1 MPSSGSRE
9 GVHWAAMKTI
19 EELEELNHQLQVEL
33 RKARAAQAQ
42 AEAANQNKSVFLANM
57 SHEIR
62 TPLNVIMGFSNL
74 IVTAATEE
82 EKRMYAEVLENNC
95 SLLLQLINDILD
107 LSKIESGTLT
117 FAEEEM
123 ELNILLE
130 ELASAMRT
138 RIVAEE
144 VVLNCVTLSA
154 PCFVVAEKKRLSQ
167 VLINLLTNA
176 IKFTTK
182 GSIRLGYEIHGKML
196 YFYVA
201 DTGCGFPESQKQ
213 KVFERFV
220 RLDSA
225 KPGTGLGL
233 AICRT
238 IVEKMGGCIGV
249 ESEEG
254 NGSTFWFTLPYK
266 QAETVKKSLPKDIQ
280 PIAIEKDKLVILIAE
295 DNESNYKL
303 FESILKYDYHLLH
316 AWDGQE
322 AVNMFKEHNPQI
334 ILMDINM
341 PVLDGYEATKEI
353 RKYSA
358 KVPIIAITAFAYASD
373 EQRVMESGFDG
384 YMPKP
389 INARQLKAQLTDIMQ
404 KRIVLL

>member
-144 VVLNCVTLSA
+144 LILNCVTLSA

-254 NGSTFWFTLPYK
+254 KGSCFWFTIPYIP
-266 QAETVKKSLPKDIQ
+266 LC
-280 PIAIEKDKLVILIAE
+280 IEK
-295 DNESNYKL
+295 N
-303 FESILKYDYHLLH
+303 
-316 AWDGQE
+316 
-322 AVNMFKEHNPQI
+322 
-334 ILMDINM
+334 DI
-341 PVLDGYEATKEI
+341 
-353 RKYSA
+353 
-358 KVPIIAITAFAYASD
+358 
-373 EQRVMESGFDG
+373 
-384 YMPKP
+384 
-389 INARQLKAQLTDIMQ
+389 
-404 KRIVLL
+404 

>member
-144 VVLNCVTLSA
+144 VILNCVTLSA

-254 NGSTFWFTLPYK
+254 KGSCFWFTIPYIP
-266 QAETVKKSLPKDIQ
+266 LC
-280 PIAIEKDKLVILIAE
+280 IEK
-295 DNESNYKL
+295 N
-303 FESILKYDYHLLH
+303 
-316 AWDGQE
+316 
-322 AVNMFKEHNPQI
+322 
-334 ILMDINM
+334 DIYLN
-341 PVLDGYEATKEI
+341 
-353 RKYSA
+353 SA
-358 KVPIIAITAFAYASD
+358 A
-373 EQRVMESGFDG
+373 
-384 YMPKP
+384 
-389 INARQLKAQLTDIMQ
+389 
-404 KRIVLL
+404 

>member
-144 VVLNCVTLSA
+144 VILNCVTLSA

-254 NGSTFWFTLPYK
+254 KGSCFWFTIPY
-266 QAETVKKSLPKDIQ
+266 SPLC
-280 PIAIEKDKLVILIAE
+280 IEK
-295 DNESNYKL
+295 N
-303 FESILKYDYHLLH
+303 
-316 AWDGQE
+316 
-322 AVNMFKEHNPQI
+322 
-334 ILMDINM
+334 DI
-341 PVLDGYEATKEI
+341 
-353 RKYSA
+353 
-358 KVPIIAITAFAYASD
+358 
-373 EQRVMESGFDG
+373 
-384 YMPKP
+384 
-389 INARQLKAQLTDIMQ
+389 
-404 KRIVLL
+404 

>member
-117 FAEEEM
+117 FAEKEM

-254 NGSTFWFTLPYK
+254 KGSCFWFTIPYIP
-266 QAETVKKSLPKDIQ
+266 LC
-280 PIAIEKDKLVILIAE
+280 IEK
-295 DNESNYKL
+295 N
-303 FESILKYDYHLLH
+303 
-316 AWDGQE
+316 
-322 AVNMFKEHNPQI
+322 
-334 ILMDINM
+334 DI
-341 PVLDGYEATKEI
+341 
-353 RKYSA
+353 
-358 KVPIIAITAFAYASD
+358 
-373 EQRVMESGFDG
+373 
-384 YMPKP
+384 
-389 INARQLKAQLTDIMQ
+389 
-404 KRIVLL
+404 

>member
-144 VVLNCVTLSA
+144 VILNCVTLSA

-254 NGSTFWFTLPYK
+254 NGSCFWFTIPYIP
-266 QAETVKKSLPKDIQ
+266 LC
-280 PIAIEKDKLVILIAE
+280 IEKYDIECVYCCLIG
-295 DNESNYKL
+295 SFSL
-303 FESILKYDYHLLH
+303 FL
-316 AWDGQE
+316 
-322 AVNMFKEHNPQI
+322 
-334 ILMDINM
+334 
-341 PVLDGYEATKEI
+341 
-353 RKYSA
+353 
-358 KVPIIAITAFAYASD
+358 FA
-373 EQRVMESGFDG
+373 R
-384 YMPKP
+384 
-389 INARQLKAQLTDIMQ
+389 
-404 KRIVLL
+404 

>member
-1 MPSSGSRE
+1 MIRLNLFMIWFLHFLSLLSVICRYYRQNSSSRIIAVLVYTVSTFFYIFMPSSGSRE

-144 VVLNCVTLSA
+144 VILNCVTLSA

-254 NGSTFWFTLPYK
+254 KGSCFWFTIPYIP
-266 QAETVKKSLPKDIQ
+266 LC
-280 PIAIEKDKLVILIAE
+280 IEK
-295 DNESNYKL
+295 N
-303 FESILKYDYHLLH
+303 
-316 AWDGQE
+316 
-322 AVNMFKEHNPQI
+322 
-334 ILMDINM
+334 DI
-341 PVLDGYEATKEI
+341 
-353 RKYSA
+353 
-358 KVPIIAITAFAYASD
+358 
-373 EQRVMESGFDG
+373 
-384 YMPKP
+384 
-389 INARQLKAQLTDIMQ
+389 
-404 KRIVLL
+404 

>member
-1 MPSSGSRE
+1 MIRLNLFMIWFLYFLSLLSVIYRYYHQNSSSRIIVVLVYTVSTFFYIFMPSSGSRE

-254 NGSTFWFTLPYK
+254 KGSCFWFTIPYIP
-266 QAETVKKSLPKDIQ
+266 LC
-280 PIAIEKDKLVILIAE
+280 IEK
-295 DNESNYKL
+295 N
-303 FESILKYDYHLLH
+303 
-316 AWDGQE
+316 
-322 AVNMFKEHNPQI
+322 
-334 ILMDINM
+334 DI
-341 PVLDGYEATKEI
+341 
-353 RKYSA
+353 
-358 KVPIIAITAFAYASD
+358 
-373 EQRVMESGFDG
+373 
-384 YMPKP
+384 
-389 INARQLKAQLTDIMQ
+389 
-404 KRIVLL
+404 

>member
-144 VVLNCVTLSA
+144 VVLNCLTLSA

-254 NGSTFWFTLPYK
+254 KGSCFWFTIPYIP
-266 QAETVKKSLPKDIQ
+266 LC
-280 PIAIEKDKLVILIAE
+280 IEK
-295 DNESNYKL
+295 N
-303 FESILKYDYHLLH
+303 
-316 AWDGQE
+316 
-322 AVNMFKEHNPQI
+322 
-334 ILMDINM
+334 DI
-341 PVLDGYEATKEI
+341 
-353 RKYSA
+353 
-358 KVPIIAITAFAYASD
+358 
-373 EQRVMESGFDG
+373 
-384 YMPKP
+384 
-389 INARQLKAQLTDIMQ
+389 
-404 KRIVLL
+404 

>member
-95 SLLLQLINDILD
+95 SLLLQLINDILE

-144 VVLNCVTLSA
+144 VILNCVTLSA

-254 NGSTFWFTLPYK
+254 KGSCFWFTIPYIP
-266 QAETVKKSLPKDIQ
+266 LC
-280 PIAIEKDKLVILIAE
+280 IEK
-295 DNESNYKL
+295 N
-303 FESILKYDYHLLH
+303 
-316 AWDGQE
+316 
-322 AVNMFKEHNPQI
+322 
-334 ILMDINM
+334 DI
-341 PVLDGYEATKEI
+341 
-353 RKYSA
+353 
-358 KVPIIAITAFAYASD
+358 
-373 EQRVMESGFDG
+373 
-384 YMPKP
+384 
-389 INARQLKAQLTDIMQ
+389 
-404 KRIVLL
+404 

>member
-1 MPSSGSRE
+1 MIRLNLFMIWFLHFLSLLSVIYRYFRQNSSSRIIVVLVYTVSTFFYIFMPSSGSRE

-254 NGSTFWFTLPYK
+254 KGSCFWFTIPYIP
-266 QAETVKKSLPKDIQ
+266 LC
-280 PIAIEKDKLVILIAE
+280 IEK
-295 DNESNYKL
+295 N
-303 FESILKYDYHLLH
+303 
-316 AWDGQE
+316 
-322 AVNMFKEHNPQI
+322 
-334 ILMDINM
+334 DI
-341 PVLDGYEATKEI
+341 
-353 RKYSA
+353 
-358 KVPIIAITAFAYASD
+358 
-373 EQRVMESGFDG
+373 
-384 YMPKP
+384 
-389 INARQLKAQLTDIMQ
+389 
-404 KRIVLL
+404 

>member
-254 NGSTFWFTLPYK
+254 KGSCFWFTIPYI
-266 QAETVKKSLPKDIQ
+266 SLC
-280 PIAIEKDKLVILIAE
+280 IEK
-295 DNESNYKL
+295 N
-303 FESILKYDYHLLH
+303 
-316 AWDGQE
+316 
-322 AVNMFKEHNPQI
+322 
-334 ILMDINM
+334 DI
-341 PVLDGYEATKEI
+341 
-353 RKYSA
+353 
-358 KVPIIAITAFAYASD
+358 
-373 EQRVMESGFDG
+373 
-384 YMPKP
+384 
-389 INARQLKAQLTDIMQ
+389 
-404 KRIVLL
+404 

>member
-254 NGSTFWFTLPYK
+254 KGSCFWFTIPYLP
-266 QAETVKKSLPKDIQ
+266 LC
-280 PIAIEKDKLVILIAE
+280 IEK
-295 DNESNYKL
+295 N
-303 FESILKYDYHLLH
+303 
-316 AWDGQE
+316 
-322 AVNMFKEHNPQI
+322 
-334 ILMDINM
+334 DI
-341 PVLDGYEATKEI
+341 
-353 RKYSA
+353 
-358 KVPIIAITAFAYASD
+358 
-373 EQRVMESGFDG
+373 
-384 YMPKP
+384 
-389 INARQLKAQLTDIMQ
+389 
-404 KRIVLL
+404 

>member
-144 VVLNCVTLSA
+144 VILNCVTLSA

-182 GSIRLGYEIHGKML
+182 GSIRLGYEIHGKMF

-254 NGSTFWFTLPYK
+254 KGSCFWFTIPYIP
-266 QAETVKKSLPKDIQ
+266 LC
-280 PIAIEKDKLVILIAE
+280 IEK
-295 DNESNYKL
+295 N
-303 FESILKYDYHLLH
+303 
-316 AWDGQE
+316 
-322 AVNMFKEHNPQI
+322 
-334 ILMDINM
+334 DI
-341 PVLDGYEATKEI
+341 
-353 RKYSA
+353 
-358 KVPIIAITAFAYASD
+358 
-373 EQRVMESGFDG
+373 
-384 YMPKP
+384 
-389 INARQLKAQLTDIMQ
+389 
-404 KRIVLL
+404 

>member
-19 EELEELNHQLQVEL
+19 EESEELNHQLQVEL

-254 NGSTFWFTLPYK
+254 KGSCFWFTIPYIP
-266 QAETVKKSLPKDIQ
+266 LC
-280 PIAIEKDKLVILIAE
+280 IEK
-295 DNESNYKL
+295 N
-303 FESILKYDYHLLH
+303 
-316 AWDGQE
+316 
-322 AVNMFKEHNPQI
+322 
-334 ILMDINM
+334 DI
-341 PVLDGYEATKEI
+341 
-353 RKYSA
+353 
-358 KVPIIAITAFAYASD
+358 
-373 EQRVMESGFDG
+373 
-384 YMPKP
+384 
-389 INARQLKAQLTDIMQ
+389 
-404 KRIVLL
+404 

>member
-107 LSKIESGTLT
+107 LSKIKSGTLT

-254 NGSTFWFTLPYK
+254 KGSCFWFTIPYIP
-266 QAETVKKSLPKDIQ
+266 LC
-280 PIAIEKDKLVILIAE
+280 IEK
-295 DNESNYKL
+295 N
-303 FESILKYDYHLLH
+303 
-316 AWDGQE
+316 
-322 AVNMFKEHNPQI
+322 
-334 ILMDINM
+334 DI
-341 PVLDGYEATKEI
+341 
-353 RKYSA
+353 
-358 KVPIIAITAFAYASD
+358 
-373 EQRVMESGFDG
+373 
-384 YMPKP
+384 
-389 INARQLKAQLTDIMQ
+389 
-404 KRIVLL
+404 

>member
-1 MPSSGSRE
+1 MLLFSFYGKTRLINFSDLSSTLFYIFMPSSGSRE

-144 VVLNCVTLSA
+144 VILNCVTLSA

-254 NGSTFWFTLPYK
+254 KGSCFWFTIPYIP
-266 QAETVKKSLPKDIQ
+266 LC
-280 PIAIEKDKLVILIAE
+280 IEK
-295 DNESNYKL
+295 N
-303 FESILKYDYHLLH
+303 
-316 AWDGQE
+316 
-322 AVNMFKEHNPQI
+322 
-334 ILMDINM
+334 DI
-341 PVLDGYEATKEI
+341 
-353 RKYSA
+353 
-358 KVPIIAITAFAYASD
+358 
-373 EQRVMESGFDG
+373 
-384 YMPKP
+384 
-389 INARQLKAQLTDIMQ
+389 
-404 KRIVLL
+404 

>member
-1 MPSSGSRE
+1 MIRLNLFMIWFLHFLSLLSVICRYYSQNSSSRIIVVLVYTVSTLFYIFMPSSGSRE

-254 NGSTFWFTLPYK
+254 KGSCFWFTIPYIP
-266 QAETVKKSLPKDIQ
+266 LC
-280 PIAIEKDKLVILIAE
+280 IEK
-295 DNESNYKL
+295 N
-303 FESILKYDYHLLH
+303 
-316 AWDGQE
+316 
-322 AVNMFKEHNPQI
+322 
-334 ILMDINM
+334 DI
-341 PVLDGYEATKEI
+341 
-353 RKYSA
+353 
-358 KVPIIAITAFAYASD
+358 
-373 EQRVMESGFDG
+373 
-384 YMPKP
+384 
-389 INARQLKAQLTDIMQ
+389 
-404 KRIVLL
+404 

>member
-144 VVLNCVTLSA
+144 VILNCVTLSA

-213 KVFERFV
+213 TVFERFV

-254 NGSTFWFTLPYK
+254 KGSCFWFTIPYIP
-266 QAETVKKSLPKDIQ
+266 LC
-280 PIAIEKDKLVILIAE
+280 IEK
-295 DNESNYKL
+295 N
-303 FESILKYDYHLLH
+303 
-316 AWDGQE
+316 
-322 AVNMFKEHNPQI
+322 
-334 ILMDINM
+334 DI
-341 PVLDGYEATKEI
+341 
-353 RKYSA
+353 
-358 KVPIIAITAFAYASD
+358 
-373 EQRVMESGFDG
+373 
-384 YMPKP
+384 
-389 INARQLKAQLTDIMQ
+389 
-404 KRIVLL
+404 

>member
-95 SLLLQLINDILD
+95 SLLLQLINDILE

-254 NGSTFWFTLPYK
+254 KGSCFWFTIPYIP
-266 QAETVKKSLPKDIQ
+266 LC
-280 PIAIEKDKLVILIAE
+280 IEK
-295 DNESNYKL
+295 N
-303 FESILKYDYHLLH
+303 
-316 AWDGQE
+316 
-322 AVNMFKEHNPQI
+322 
-334 ILMDINM
+334 DI
-341 PVLDGYEATKEI
+341 
-353 RKYSA
+353 
-358 KVPIIAITAFAYASD
+358 
-373 EQRVMESGFDG
+373 
-384 YMPKP
+384 
-389 INARQLKAQLTDIMQ
+389 
-404 KRIVLL
+404 

>member
-1 MPSSGSRE
+1 MIRLNLFMIWFLHFLSLLSVICRYFHQNSLSRINAVLVYTVSTLFYIFMPSSGSRE

-254 NGSTFWFTLPYK
+254 KGSCFWFTIPYIP
-266 QAETVKKSLPKDIQ
+266 LC
-280 PIAIEKDKLVILIAE
+280 IEK
-295 DNESNYKL
+295 N
-303 FESILKYDYHLLH
+303 
-316 AWDGQE
+316 
-322 AVNMFKEHNPQI
+322 
-334 ILMDINM
+334 DI
-341 PVLDGYEATKEI
+341 
-353 RKYSA
+353 
-358 KVPIIAITAFAYASD
+358 
-373 EQRVMESGFDG
+373 
-384 YMPKP
+384 
-389 INARQLKAQLTDIMQ
+389 
-404 KRIVLL
+404 

>member
-9 GVHWAAMKTI
+9 GVRWAAMKTI

-144 VVLNCVTLSA
+144 VILNCVTLSA

-254 NGSTFWFTLPYK
+254 KGSCFWFTIPYIP
-266 QAETVKKSLPKDIQ
+266 LC
-280 PIAIEKDKLVILIAE
+280 IEK
-295 DNESNYKL
+295 N
-303 FESILKYDYHLLH
+303 
-316 AWDGQE
+316 
-322 AVNMFKEHNPQI
+322 
-334 ILMDINM
+334 DI
-341 PVLDGYEATKEI
+341 
-353 RKYSA
+353 
-358 KVPIIAITAFAYASD
+358 
-373 EQRVMESGFDG
+373 
-384 YMPKP
+384 
-389 INARQLKAQLTDIMQ
+389 
-404 KRIVLL
+404 

>member
-1 MPSSGSRE
+1 MIRLNLFMIWFLHFLSLLSVICRCYRQNSSSRIIVVLVYIVSTLFYIFMPSSGSRE

-144 VVLNCVTLSA
+144 VILNCVTLSA

-254 NGSTFWFTLPYK
+254 KGSCFWFTIPYIP
-266 QAETVKKSLPKDIQ
+266 LC
-280 PIAIEKDKLVILIAE
+280 IEK
-295 DNESNYKL
+295 N
-303 FESILKYDYHLLH
+303 
-316 AWDGQE
+316 
-322 AVNMFKEHNPQI
+322 
-334 ILMDINM
+334 DI
-341 PVLDGYEATKEI
+341 
-353 RKYSA
+353 
-358 KVPIIAITAFAYASD
+358 
-373 EQRVMESGFDG
+373 
-384 YMPKP
+384 
-389 INARQLKAQLTDIMQ
+389 
-404 KRIVLL
+404 

>member
-42 AEAANQNKSVFLANM
+42 AEAANQNKSVFLTNM

-144 VVLNCVTLSA
+144 VILNCVTLSA

-254 NGSTFWFTLPYK
+254 KGSCFWFTIPYIP
-266 QAETVKKSLPKDIQ
+266 LC
-280 PIAIEKDKLVILIAE
+280 IEK
-295 DNESNYKL
+295 N
-303 FESILKYDYHLLH
+303 
-316 AWDGQE
+316 
-322 AVNMFKEHNPQI
+322 
-334 ILMDINM
+334 DI
-341 PVLDGYEATKEI
+341 
-353 RKYSA
+353 
-358 KVPIIAITAFAYASD
+358 
-373 EQRVMESGFDG
+373 
-384 YMPKP
+384 
-389 INARQLKAQLTDIMQ
+389 
-404 KRIVLL
+404 

>member
-144 VVLNCVTLSA
+144 VILNCVTLSA

-225 KPGTGLGL
+225 KTGTGLGL

-254 NGSTFWFTLPYK
+254 KGSCFWFTIPYIP
-266 QAETVKKSLPKDIQ
+266 LC
-280 PIAIEKDKLVILIAE
+280 IEK
-295 DNESNYKL
+295 N
-303 FESILKYDYHLLH
+303 
-316 AWDGQE
+316 
-322 AVNMFKEHNPQI
+322 
-334 ILMDINM
+334 DI
-341 PVLDGYEATKEI
+341 
-353 RKYSA
+353 
-358 KVPIIAITAFAYASD
+358 
-373 EQRVMESGFDG
+373 
-384 YMPKP
+384 
-389 INARQLKAQLTDIMQ
+389 
-404 KRIVLL
+404 

>member
-1 MPSSGSRE
+1 
-9 GVHWAAMKTI
+9 
-19 EELEELNHQLQVEL
+19 
-33 RKARAAQAQ
+33 
-42 AEAANQNKSVFLANM
+42 
-57 SHEIR
+57 
-62 TPLNVIMGFSNL
+62 
-74 IVTAATEE
+74 
-82 EKRMYAEVLENNC
+82 
-95 SLLLQLINDILD
+95 
-107 LSKIESGTLT
+107 
-117 FAEEEM
+117 M

-144 VVLNCVTLSA
+144 VILNCVTLSA

-254 NGSTFWFTLPYK
+254 KGSCFWFTIPYIP
-266 QAETVKKSLPKDIQ
+266 LC
-280 PIAIEKDKLVILIAE
+280 IEKK
-295 DNESNYKL
+295 
-303 FESILKYDYHLLH
+303 
-316 AWDGQE
+316 
-322 AVNMFKEHNPQI
+322 
-334 ILMDINM
+334 
-341 PVLDGYEATKEI
+341 
-353 RKYSA
+353 
-358 KVPIIAITAFAYASD
+358 
-373 EQRVMESGFDG
+373 
-384 YMPKP
+384 
-389 INARQLKAQLTDIMQ
+389 
-404 KRIVLL
+404 

>member
-144 VVLNCVTLSA
+144 VILNCVTLSA
-154 PCFVVAEKKRLSQ
+154 LCFVVAEKKRLSQ

-254 NGSTFWFTLPYK
+254 KGSCFWFTIPYIP
-266 QAETVKKSLPKDIQ
+266 LC
-280 PIAIEKDKLVILIAE
+280 IEK
-295 DNESNYKL
+295 N
-303 FESILKYDYHLLH
+303 
-316 AWDGQE
+316 
-322 AVNMFKEHNPQI
+322 
-334 ILMDINM
+334 DI
-341 PVLDGYEATKEI
+341 
-353 RKYSA
+353 
-358 KVPIIAITAFAYASD
+358 
-373 EQRVMESGFDG
+373 
-384 YMPKP
+384 
-389 INARQLKAQLTDIMQ
+389 
-404 KRIVLL
+404 

>member
-1 MPSSGSRE
+1 MIRLNLFMIWYLHFLYLLSVICRCYRQNSSSRIIVVLVYTVSTLFYIFMPSSGSRE

-144 VVLNCVTLSA
+144 VILNCVTLSA

-254 NGSTFWFTLPYK
+254 KGSCFWFTIPYIP
-266 QAETVKKSLPKDIQ
+266 LC
-280 PIAIEKDKLVILIAE
+280 IEK
-295 DNESNYKL
+295 N
-303 FESILKYDYHLLH
+303 
-316 AWDGQE
+316 
-322 AVNMFKEHNPQI
+322 
-334 ILMDINM
+334 DI
-341 PVLDGYEATKEI
+341 
-353 RKYSA
+353 
-358 KVPIIAITAFAYASD
+358 
-373 EQRVMESGFDG
+373 
-384 YMPKP
+384 
-389 INARQLKAQLTDIMQ
+389 
-404 KRIVLL
+404 

>member
-62 TPLNVIMGFSNL
+62 TPLNVNMGFSNL

-254 NGSTFWFTLPYK
+254 KGSCFWFTIPYIP
-266 QAETVKKSLPKDIQ
+266 LC
-280 PIAIEKDKLVILIAE
+280 IEK
-295 DNESNYKL
+295 N
-303 FESILKYDYHLLH
+303 
-316 AWDGQE
+316 
-322 AVNMFKEHNPQI
+322 
-334 ILMDINM
+334 DI
-341 PVLDGYEATKEI
+341 
-353 RKYSA
+353 
-358 KVPIIAITAFAYASD
+358 
-373 EQRVMESGFDG
+373 
-384 YMPKP
+384 
-389 INARQLKAQLTDIMQ
+389 
-404 KRIVLL
+404 

>member
-107 LSKIESGTLT
+107 LSKLESGTLT

-254 NGSTFWFTLPYK
+254 KGSCFWFTIPYIP
-266 QAETVKKSLPKDIQ
+266 LC
-280 PIAIEKDKLVILIAE
+280 IEK
-295 DNESNYKL
+295 N
-303 FESILKYDYHLLH
+303 
-316 AWDGQE
+316 
-322 AVNMFKEHNPQI
+322 
-334 ILMDINM
+334 DI
-341 PVLDGYEATKEI
+341 
-353 RKYSA
+353 
-358 KVPIIAITAFAYASD
+358 
-373 EQRVMESGFDG
+373 
-384 YMPKP
+384 
-389 INARQLKAQLTDIMQ
+389 
-404 KRIVLL
+404 

>member
-1 MPSSGSRE
+1 MIRLNLFMIWFLHFLSLLSVICRYFHQNPLSRINAVLVYTVSTLFYIFMPSSGSRE

-254 NGSTFWFTLPYK
+254 KGSCFWFTIPYIP
-266 QAETVKKSLPKDIQ
+266 LC
-280 PIAIEKDKLVILIAE
+280 IEK
-295 DNESNYKL
+295 N
-303 FESILKYDYHLLH
+303 
-316 AWDGQE
+316 
-322 AVNMFKEHNPQI
+322 
-334 ILMDINM
+334 DI
-341 PVLDGYEATKEI
+341 
-353 RKYSA
+353 
-358 KVPIIAITAFAYASD
+358 
-373 EQRVMESGFDG
+373 
-384 YMPKP
+384 
-389 INARQLKAQLTDIMQ
+389 
-404 KRIVLL
+404 

>member
-19 EELEELNHQLQVEL
+19 EELEELNNQLQVEL

-254 NGSTFWFTLPYK
+254 KGSCFWFTIPYIP
-266 QAETVKKSLPKDIQ
+266 LC
-280 PIAIEKDKLVILIAE
+280 IEK
-295 DNESNYKL
+295 N
-303 FESILKYDYHLLH
+303 
-316 AWDGQE
+316 
-322 AVNMFKEHNPQI
+322 
-334 ILMDINM
+334 DI
-341 PVLDGYEATKEI
+341 
-353 RKYSA
+353 
-358 KVPIIAITAFAYASD
+358 
-373 EQRVMESGFDG
+373 
-384 YMPKP
+384 
-389 INARQLKAQLTDIMQ
+389 
-404 KRIVLL
+404 

>member
-144 VVLNCVTLSA
+144 VILNCVTLSA

-201 DTGCGFPESQKQ
+201 DTGCGFPESQNQ

-254 NGSTFWFTLPYK
+254 KGSCFWFTIPYIP
-266 QAETVKKSLPKDIQ
+266 LC
-280 PIAIEKDKLVILIAE
+280 IEK
-295 DNESNYKL
+295 N
-303 FESILKYDYHLLH
+303 
-316 AWDGQE
+316 
-322 AVNMFKEHNPQI
+322 
-334 ILMDINM
+334 DI
-341 PVLDGYEATKEI
+341 
-353 RKYSA
+353 
-358 KVPIIAITAFAYASD
+358 
-373 EQRVMESGFDG
+373 
-384 YMPKP
+384 
-389 INARQLKAQLTDIMQ
+389 
-404 KRIVLL
+404 

>member
-144 VVLNCVTLSA
+144 VILNCVTLSA

-254 NGSTFWFTLPYK
+254 KGSCFWFTIPYIPLCI
-266 QAETVKKSLPKDIQ
+266 ETVS
-280 PIAIEKDKLVILIAE
+280 
-295 DNESNYKL
+295 YT
-303 FESILKYDYHLLH
+303 HLRAH
-316 AWDGQE
+316 E
-322 AVNMFKEHNPQI
+322 
-334 ILMDINM
+334 
-341 PVLDGYEATKEI
+341 T
-353 RKYSA
+353 
-358 KVPIIAITAFAYASD
+358 
-373 EQRVMESGFDG
+373 
-384 YMPKP
+384 
-389 INARQLKAQLTDIMQ
+389 
-404 KRIVLL
+404 

>member
-154 PCFVVAEKKRLSQ
+154 PYFVVAEKKRLSQ

-254 NGSTFWFTLPYK
+254 KGSCFWFTIPYIP
-266 QAETVKKSLPKDIQ
+266 LC
-280 PIAIEKDKLVILIAE
+280 IEKMIFSA
-295 DNESNYKL
+295 
-303 FESILKYDYHLLH
+303 SIV
-316 AWDGQE
+316 A
-322 AVNMFKEHNPQI
+322 
-334 ILMDINM
+334 
-341 PVLDGYEATKEI
+341 
-353 RKYSA
+353 
-358 KVPIIAITAFAYASD
+358 
-373 EQRVMESGFDG
+373 
-384 YMPKP
+384 
-389 INARQLKAQLTDIMQ
+389 
-404 KRIVLL
+404 

>member
-144 VVLNCVTLSA
+144 VILNCVTLSA

-254 NGSTFWFTLPYK
+254 KGSCFWFTIPYIPLCRRCHH
-266 QAETVKKSLPKDIQ
+266 AGDFHSICHEYKSQDNSSRFGSTKPSRHMRSRKASTRGAPRFAASSPPKS
-280 PIAIEKDKLVILIAE
+280 VGT
-295 DNESNYKL
+295 S
-303 FESILKYDYHLLH
+303 
-316 AWDGQE
+316 
-322 AVNMFKEHNPQI
+322 
-334 ILMDINM
+334 
-341 PVLDGYEATKEI
+341 
-353 RKYSA
+353 R
-358 KVPIIAITAFAYASD
+358 
-373 EQRVMESGFDG
+373 
-384 YMPKP
+384 
-389 INARQLKAQLTDIMQ
+389 
-404 KRIVLL
+404 

>member
-254 NGSTFWFTLPYK
+254 KGSCFWFTIPYIP
-266 QAETVKKSLPKDIQ
+266 LC
-280 PIAIEKDKLVILIAE
+280 IEKNDIWCVYCCLIG
-295 DNESNYKL
+295 SFSL
-303 FESILKYDYHLLH
+303 FL
-316 AWDGQE
+316 
-322 AVNMFKEHNPQI
+322 
-334 ILMDINM
+334 
-341 PVLDGYEATKEI
+341 
-353 RKYSA
+353 
-358 KVPIIAITAFAYASD
+358 FAC
-373 EQRVMESGFDG
+373 
-384 YMPKP
+384 
-389 INARQLKAQLTDIMQ
+389 
-404 KRIVLL
+404 